1 MANLRSPLARRGPAR
16 GLAEF
21 DRLPPPLRRW
31 LAQAALP
38 WSARS
43 ARRLWGRVLRE
54 SGGDEARALAR
65 LDAIEAGR
73 LKREAALVSAGVR
86 RTGRVVPRMLL

>member
-21 DRLPPPLRRW
+21 DRLPPALRRW

-43 ARRLWGRVLRE
+43 VRRLWGRVLRE

-65 LDAIEAGR
+65 LDAIEAAR
-73 LKREAALVSAGVR
+73 LKRETALGGAAAR
-86 RTGRVVPRMLL
+86 RKGRVAPRMQL